1 MLKVH
6 EIFKSIQGEG
16 IDIGMP
22 MVFVR
27 FAGCN
32 LACKWCDTQYA
43 NKEESEFSEME
54 VSPIVKKIEEL
65 GTVTGVTF
73 TGGEPF
79 VQKTEEIDALIFEL
93 KGKGYFIN
101 IETNGLVLPQLA
113 YGNLVDRFSI
123 SPKLS
128 SSGNKLG
135 INKST
140 LETYLMYY
148 PHKVFFKFV
157 ISNKDD
163 FSEMEVL
170 LDSIPV
176 VKEKSIRIVIQPN
189 IDDESVLSIEK
200 QNEYFLE
207 TMDLLLVSG
216 LTDTYNIR
224 IIPQFHKYL
233 WADKKGV

>member
-1 MLKVH
+1 MLKVY

-32 LACKWCDTQYA
+32 LDCKWCDTKYA
-43 NKEESEFSEME
+43 NKASSNYSEME
-54 VSPIVKKIEEL
+54 ISQVLEEIEKLKPINA
-65 GTVTGVTF
+65 VTL

-79 VQKTEEIDALIFEL
+79 IQNTKEIDELIFEL

-101 IETNGLVLPQLA
+101 IETNGFALPQLD

-128 SSGNKLG
+128 SSGNKLA